1 MKKSRIA
8 VSLVITIFI
17 VFTLIVI
24 SDSKPSQPVKTESAR
39 IPPSGGSGTAII
51 MTGAAAR
58 IPQQAALLEELYN
71 RGLLKD
77 VVFISGVSAG
87 AINAVALNGI
97 LEGKLTWEEYRK
109 TLFSLSNND
118 VFLIQ
123 EGKKL
128 PVNTEPVRIL
138 YRQFVEEKLG
148 YMKIGDLPIMTEISF
163 ANYRDLKVRKN
174 IYRMCSRKIN
184 EETDTTLSLVDI
196 MMASSA
202 IPFAFPPVRIDNVST
217 IPDLEYVD
225 GGFGIDYV
233 PFKAL
238 LDFQEYRGENV
249 SRVFIIGRK
258 SGLAGISEEL
268 KMLGIDR
275 KAASERFETSL
286 DNVLWKILINRLTAF
301 AKEAPEM
308 ILRSYVWI
316 PDFEQ
321 DFLMFNFSN
330 LEEQYTITRSW
341 AQNNNPVP
349 LGDFLLYNK
358 LRKKNGS

>member
-1 MKKSRIA
+1 MRITRVA
-8 VSLVITIFI
+8 LSLILTILI
-17 VFTLIVI
+17 VFTLILI
-24 SDSKPSQPVKTESAR
+24 SDSKPSEPER
-39 IPPSGGSGTAII
+39 PSGTTIQPSAGSGTAII

-71 RGLLKD
+71 RGLLND

-97 LEGKLTWEEYRK
+97 LDGKLTWEEYRK
-109 TLFSLSNND
+109 TLFNLDNND
-118 VFLIQ
+118 IFLLQ
-123 EGKKL
+123 EGRKL
-128 PVNTEPVRIL
+128 PVNTDPVRNL
-138 YRQFVEEKLG
+138 YREFVEEKLG
-148 YMKIGDLPIMTEISF
+148 YRRIGDLPIMTEISF
-163 ANYRDLKVRKN
+163 ANYRDLKIRKN

-184 EETDTTLSLVDI
+184 EETDTTLNLVDI

-202 IPFAFPPVRIDNVST
+202 IPFAFPPVRIGNVST

-238 LDFQEYRGENV
+238 LDFQKYRGEEV
-249 SRVFIIGRK
+249 KQVYIISRK

-275 KAASERFETSL
+275 KAASERFENSL

-301 AKEAPEM
+301 AKDAPEM
-308 ILRSYVWI
+308 IFHSYVWI
-316 PDFEQ
+316 PDFDQ
-321 DFLMFNFSN
+321 DFLLFNFSN
-330 LEEQYTITRSW
+330 LEEQYMITRTW
-341 AQNNNPVP
+341 AQNNDPVP

-358 LRKKNGS
+358 LKKRDNP

>member
-1 MKKSRIA
+1 MKLTRIA
-8 VSLVITIFI
+8 LSLVITIFI
-17 VFTLIVI
+17 VFTPILI
-24 SDSKPSQPVKTESAR
+24 SDSKRSEQKKPDEVRLPT
-39 IPPSGGSGTAII
+39 SGGSGTAII

-71 RGLLKD
+71 RGLMKD

-97 LEGKLTWEEYRK
+97 LEGKLTWDEYRK
-109 TLFSLSNND
+109 TLFSLTNED
-118 VFLIQ
+118 VFLLQ
-123 EGKKL
+123 EGGKL
-128 PVNTEPVRIL
+128 PVNTEPVRKL
-138 YRQFVEEKLG
+138 FSEFVEKKLG
-148 YMKIGDLPIMTEISF
+148 YRKIGDLPIMTEISF

-184 EETDTTLSLVDI
+184 DETDTTLNLVDI

-202 IPFAFPPVRIDNVST
+202 IPIAFPPVRIGNVST

-238 LDFQEYRGENV
+238 LDFQKYRGENV
-249 SRVFIIGRK
+249 KKVYIISRK
-258 SGLAGISEEL
+258 SGLADISEEL
-268 KMLGIDR
+268 KILGIDR
-275 KAASERFETSL
+275 KTASVRLEASL

-308 ILRSYVWI
+308 IFHSYVWI
-316 PDFEQ
+316 PDFDQ

-330 LEEQYTITRSW
+330 LEEQYMITRSW
-341 AQNNNPVP
+341 AQNNDPVP

-358 LRKKNGS
+358 LKKKN

>member
-1 MKKSRIA
+1 MKLTRIA
-8 VSLVITIFI
+8 LSLGITIFI
-17 VFTLIVI
+17 VFTPILI
-24 SDSKPSQPVKTESAR
+24 SDSKRSEQKNSDEVGL
-39 IPPSGGSGTAII
+39 PPTGGSGTAII

-71 RGLLKD
+71 RALLKD

-97 LEGKLTWEEYRK
+97 LEGKLTWDEYRK
-109 TLFSLSNND
+109 TLFSLTNKD
-118 VFLIQ
+118 VFLLQ
-123 EGKKL
+123 EGGKL
-128 PVNTEPVRIL
+128 PVNTEPVRKL
-138 YRQFVEEKLG
+138 YIEFVEKKLG
-148 YMKIGDLPIMTEISF
+148 YQKIGDLPIMTEISF

-184 EETDTTLSLVDI
+184 DETDTTLNLVDI

-202 IPFAFPPVRIDNVST
+202 IPFAFPPVRIGNVST

-238 LDFQEYRGENV
+238 LDFQEYRGEQV
-249 SRVFIIGRK
+249 KKVYIISRK
-258 SGLAGISEEL
+258 SGLADISEEL
-268 KMLGIDR
+268 KILGIDR
-275 KAASERFETSL
+275 KTASERLEASL

-308 ILRSYVWI
+308 IFHSYVWI
-316 PDFEQ
+316 PDFDQ

-330 LEEQYTITRSW
+330 LEEQYMITRSW
-341 AQNNNPVP
+341 AQNNDPVP

-358 LRKKNGS
+358 LKKKN

>member
-1 MKKSRIA
+1 MKITRIA
-8 VSLVITIFI
+8 LGIVLTIFI
-17 VFTLIVI
+17 VFTLILI
-24 SDSKPSQPVKTESAR
+24 SDSKPSEQVTAGNR
-39 IPPSGGSGTAII
+39 IIPFSEGSGTAVI

-58 IPQQAALLEELYN
+58 IPQQAALLEELYD
-71 RGLLKD
+71 RGLLND

-97 LEGKLTWEEYRK
+97 LDGKLTWDEYKK
-109 TLFSLSNND
+109 TLFSLTNND
-118 VFLIQ
+118 VFLLQ
-123 EGKKL
+123 EGGKL
-128 PVNTEPVRIL
+128 PVNTEPVRKL
-138 YRQFVEEKLG
+138 YNEFVEKLG
-148 YMKIGDLPIMTEISF
+148 YQRIGDLPIMTEISF

-184 EETDTTLSLVDI
+184 EETDTTLNLVDI

-202 IPFAFPPVRIDNVST
+202 IPIAFPPVRIGNVST

-238 LDFQEYRGENV
+238 LDFQQYRGENV
-249 SRVFIIGRK
+249 NKVYIISRK

-268 KMLGIDR
+268 KILGIDR
-275 KAASERFETSL
+275 KTASARLESSL

-308 ILRSYVWI
+308 IFNSYVWI

-321 DFLMFNFSN
+321 DFLLFNFNN
-330 LEEQYTITRSW
+330 LEEQYLITRSW
-341 AQNNNPVP
+341 AQYNDPVP

-358 LRKKNGS
+358 LKKKN